1 MSTNTNSPLTK
12 TNVLQFMKVAIMN
25 LENQNQIDET
35 IDMGFWNPII
45 KYVIGQLVEERVG
58 EICDMVK
65 NVQKESNK
73 MDRNIEK
80 LQSKFEDTLN
90 DVISQKV
97 MLERE
102 VKELRSKN
110 EELQNQNTKIKNK
123 LASTTIAKE
132 KLEAKL
138 NNNLSPKK
146 CK

>member
-25 LENQNQIDET
+25 LENQNQIDEN

-110 EELQNQNTKIKNK
+110 EELQNQNTKIQNK
-123 LASTTIAKE
+123 LASTTVAKE

-146 CK
+146 GK

>member
-1 MSTNTNSPLTK
+1 MSTNSPFTK
-12 TNVLQFMKVAIMN
+12 TNVLQFVKVAILN

-80 LQSKFEDTLN
+80 LQSKFEGTLEE
-90 DVISQKV
+90 VISQKV

-110 EELQNQNTKIKNK
+110 EELQNQNTKIQNK

-146 CK
+146 GK

>member
-12 TNVLQFMKVAIMN
+12 TNVLQFMKVAILN

-45 KYVIGQLVEERVG
+45 KYVISQLVEERVG

-80 LQSKFEDTLN
+80 LQSKFEETL
-90 DVISQKV
+90 DEVISQKV

-110 EELQNQNTKIKNK
+110 EELQNQNTKIQNK

-146 CK
+146 GK

>member
-45 KYVIGQLVEERVG
+45 KYVISQLVEERVG

-80 LQSKFEDTLN
+80 LQSKFEGTLEE
-90 DVISQKV
+90 VISQKV

-110 EELQNQNTKIKNK
+110 EELQNQNTKIQNK
-123 LASTTIAKE
+123 LASTTVAKE

-146 CK
+146 GK

>member
-1 MSTNTNSPLTK
+1 
-12 TNVLQFMKVAIMN
+12 
-25 LENQNQIDET
+25 
-35 IDMGFWNPII
+35 
-45 KYVIGQLVEERVG
+45 VIGQLVEERVG

-110 EELQNQNTKIKNK
+110 EELQNQNTKIQNK

-146 CK
+146 GK

>member
-25 LENQNQIDET
+25 LENQNQIDEN

-80 LQSKFEDTLN
+80 LQSKFEETL
-90 DVISQKV
+90 DEVISQKV

-110 EELQNQNTKIKNK
+110 EELQNQNTKIQNK

-146 CK
+146 GK

>member
-1 MSTNTNSPLTK
+1 MSTNSPFTK
-12 TNVLQFMKVAIMN
+12 TNVLQFVKVAILN

-45 KYVIGQLVEERVG
+45 KYVISQLVEERVG

-110 EELQNQNTKIKNK
+110 EELQNQNTKIQNK
-123 LASTTIAKE
+123 LASTTVAKE

-146 CK
+146 GK

>member
-1 MSTNTNSPLTK
+1 MSININSPLTK

-25 LENQNQIDET
+25 LENQNQIDEN

>member
-45 KYVIGQLVEERVG
+45 KYVISQLVEERVG

-80 LQSKFEDTLN
+80 LQSKFEDTLEE
-90 DVISQKV
+90 VISQKV

-110 EELQNQNTKIKNK
+110 EELQNQNTKIQNK

-146 CK
+146 GK

>member
-1 MSTNTNSPLTK
+1 MSTNSPFTK
-12 TNVLQFMKVAIMN
+12 TNVLQFIKGAILN

-80 LQSKFEDTLN
+80 LQSKFEGTLEE
-90 DVISQKV
+90 VISQKV

-110 EELQNQNTKIKNK
+110 EELQNQNTKIQNK

-146 CK
+146 GK

>member
-1 MSTNTNSPLTK
+1 MSTNINSPLTK

-25 LENQNQIDET
+25 LENQNQIDEN

-146 CK
+146 GK

>member
-1 MSTNTNSPLTK
+1 
-12 TNVLQFMKVAIMN
+12 
-25 LENQNQIDET
+25 
-35 IDMGFWNPII
+35 
-45 KYVIGQLVEERVG
+45 VEERVG

-110 EELQNQNTKIKNK
+110 EELQNQNTKIQNK
-123 LASTTIAKE
+123 LASTTVAKE

-146 CK
+146 GK

>member
-12 TNVLQFMKVAIMN
+12 TNVLQFIKVAILD

-80 LQSKFEDTLN
+80 LQSKFEETL
-90 DVISQKV
+90 DEVISQKV

-110 EELQNQNTKIKNK
+110 EELQNQNTKIQNK

-146 CK
+146 GK

>member
-80 LQSKFEDTLN
+80 LQSKFEGTLEE
-90 DVISQKV
+90 VISQKV

-110 EELQNQNTKIKNK
+110 EELQNQNTKIQNK

-146 CK
+146 GK

>member
-1 MSTNTNSPLTK
+1 MSTNINSPLTK

-25 LENQNQIDET
+25 LENQNQIDEN

-73 MDRNIEK
+73 MDRSIEK

-110 EELQNQNTKIKNK
+110 EELQNQNTKIQNK
-123 LASTTIAKE
+123 LASTTVAKE

-146 CK
+146 GK

>member
-1 MSTNTNSPLTK
+1 
-12 TNVLQFMKVAIMN
+12 MKVAIMN

-80 LQSKFEDTLN
+80 LQSKFEGTLEE
-90 DVISQKV
+90 VISQKV

-110 EELQNQNTKIKNK
+110 EELQNQNTKIQNK

-146 CK
+146 GK

>member
-1 MSTNTNSPLTK
+1 
-12 TNVLQFMKVAIMN
+12 MKVAIMN

-80 LQSKFEDTLN
+80 LQSKFEETL
-90 DVISQKV
+90 DEVISQKV

-110 EELQNQNTKIKNK
+110 EELQNQNTKIQNK
-123 LASTTIAKE
+123 LASTTVAKE

-146 CK
+146 GK

>member
-58 EICDMVK
+58 KICDMVK

-110 EELQNQNTKIKNK
+110 EELQNQNTKIQNK

-146 CK
+146 GK

>member
-110 EELQNQNTKIKNK
+110 EELQNQNTKIQNK
-123 LASTTIAKE
+123 LASTTVAKE

-146 CK
+146 GK

>member
-146 CK
+146 GK

>member
-1 MSTNTNSPLTK
+1 MSTNSPFTK
-12 TNVLQFMKVAIMN
+12 TNVLQFVKVAILN

-45 KYVIGQLVEERVG
+45 KYVISQLVEERVG

-80 LQSKFEDTLN
+80 LQSKFEGTLEE
-90 DVISQKV
+90 VISQKV

-110 EELQNQNTKIKNK
+110 EELQNQNTKIQNK

-146 CK
+146 GK

>member
-25 LENQNQIDET
+25 LENQNQIDEN

-146 CK
+146 GK